1 MRVYVVNVSL
11 AIIVFVILFLLF
23 CNRLFYYIYTH
34 IQYAFSRNKYVLILH
49 IMFFSFIFFFDFF
62 SLFLLYLCILNRNCC

>member
-11 AIIVFVILFLLF
+11 AIIVFVILLLLF
-23 CNRLFYYIYTH
+23 CNGLFYYIYTH

-49 IMFFSFIFFFDFF
+49 IMFFSFIFFVFF

>member
-1 MRVYVVNVSL
+1 MRVYVANVSL
-11 AIIVFVILFLLF
+11 AIIVFIILLFLI
-23 CNRLFYYIYTH
+23 CYGLFYYIYTH

-49 IMFFSFIFFFDFF
+49 IMFFSFFFVFF